1 MKGPIDRRCITMGEL
16 ENLLSISSFLFYRF
30 FFLLNDRNDMSCAFC
45 VALTIGWA
53 AGTDCA

>member
-1 MKGPIDRRCITMGEL
+1 MGEL